1 MSSPEA
7 TNLNGYYFKDSGG
20 RNLIAQESALRQTQF
35 NAMNTQ
41 LQTLVAS
48 GLVPYAVDSTSQ
60 MVNHSRIYV
69 LKSTGKWY
77 YYDTDNSTW
86 TIGGDYQAANTL
98 DVLYT
103 TTKAQNPKQ
112 LALSNLTWIHGGVN
126 AANHRLTTSP
136 NDRIRFEQ
144 MIKLRAGSKINF
156 TGVSAGFQF
165 KASLFSGFTQYDTT
179 YISEP
184 VAFLDNATTL
194 TIPVDSWVMITI
206 KKASGEDISDDEFA
220 TVTGYIST
228 SELFLCDDEP
238 VYGDLTDKMTYYAGY
253 KYNAQYGY
261 VQSSSAQTVIA
272 PVRVNAGDLIG
283 VLKIEAS
290 DNRVEMFIL
299 NEKGELIE
307 TDTSPQSAVGTIAPE
322 NAKYVIFHFTTTD
335 KDNLFFRIHKK
346 PATYQSTLGILTE
359 GTKVKLVAH
368 GGLEHFA
375 PYETI
380 PAYTIAGEKGLW
392 ANKLDI
398 QETADGHFIMSHD
411 NTVDRMTDGTGRIID
426 MTLAELMELTVDAG
440 EHIEDYPNEKLVT
453 FEQALEICKK
463 YNMVAMIDMKNISST
478 ASIPQILKI
487 LEDYGMIEHTVCQCS
502 GGNRTWLTYL
512 RHLNPNIPMLNWV
525 SSASS
530 ASNLL
535 LTAKHSALGWFN
547 AVQMLS
553 SWNSDY
559 NTDAYLEV
567 LRELGMPLCVAGCDG
582 DNALTKAQTAISNG
596 AIYIV
601 TDRVTPADI
610 GPDTYP
616 A

>member
-1 MSSPEA
+1 MANPEA
-7 TNLNGYYFKDSGG
+7 TNLNGYYFKDEAG
-20 RNLIAQESALRQTQF
+20 RNLISQEASTRQTQF
-35 NAMNTQ
+35 NSLNSQ
-41 LQTLVAS
+41 VQTLVSS
-48 GLVPYAVDSTSQ
+48 GIVPYAVDSTDQ

-77 YYDTDNSTW
+77 YYDVDTSTW
-86 TIGGDYQAANTL
+86 TIGGDYQASTTL

-112 LALSNLTWIHGGVN
+112 VAFSDLTWIHGGVN
-126 AANHRLTTSP
+126 ASTHRLTTSP
-136 NDRIRFEQ
+136 NDRIRFKQ

-179 YISEP
+179 FISEP
-184 VAFLDNATTL
+184 VAFTDNATTL
-194 TIPVDSWVMITI
+194 TIPVDCWVMLSI
-206 KKASGEDISDDEFA
+206 KQASGDDISDDEFE
-220 TVTGYIST
+220 TVIGYITT

-238 VYGDLTDKMTYYAGY
+238 VYGDLTDKMTYYTGY
-253 KYNAQYGY
+253 KYNTNGY
-261 VQSSSAQTVIA
+261 AQTSASQTLIA

-299 NEKGELIE
+299 NEKGEIIE
-307 TDTSPQSAVGTIAPE
+307 SDTSPQPSIGTIAPA
-322 NAKYVIFHFTTTD
+322 NSKYVIFHFTTVD
-335 KDNLFFRIHKK
+335 KDNLFFRIQKK
-346 PATYQSTLGILTE
+346 PVNYQSTLGILTS

-398 QETADGHFIMSHD
+398 QETADGYFIMSHD

-426 MTLAELMELTVDAG
+426 MTLAELMQLTVDAG
-440 EHIEDYPNEKLVT
+440 EHLEDYPNEKLVT

-478 ASIPQILKI
+478 ASIPRILKI
-487 LEDYGMIEHTVCQCS
+487 IEDYGMIEHTVCQCS
-502 GGNRTWLTYL
+502 AGNRTWMTYL
-512 RHLNPNIPMLNWV
+512 RHLNPNIPLLNWV

-559 NTDAYLEV
+559 TTDAYLEV
-567 LRELGMPLCVAGCDG
+567 LRDLGMPLCVAVCDG
-582 DNALTKAQTAISNG
+582 DTALTKANTAISNG

-601 TDRVTPADI
+601 TDRVTPKDI
-610 GPDTYP
+610 GPDTYT

>member
-1 MSSPEA
+1 MATPET
-7 TNLNGYYFKDSGG
+7 TNINGYYFKDEAS
-20 RNLIAQESALRQTQF
+20 RNLISQEANTRQTQY
-35 NAMNTQ
+35 NTMKDQ
-41 LQTLVAS
+41 LDTLVAS
-48 GLVPYAVDSTSQ
+48 GLVPYAVDSTSE
-60 MVNHSRIYV
+60 MTNHNRIYV

-77 YYDTDNSTW
+77 YYNTDNSTW
-86 TIGGDYQAANTL
+86 TIGGDYQAASTL
-98 DVLYT
+98 DVLYNV
-103 TTKAQNPKQ
+103 TKATNPKT
-112 LALSNLTWIHGGVN
+112 LNLSNLTWIHGGVN
-126 AANHRLTTSP
+126 ANNHRLTTSP

-165 KASLFSGFTQYDTT
+165 KASLYSGFTQYDTT
-179 YISEP
+179 FISEP
-184 VAFLDNATTL
+184 VAFTDNAASL
-194 TIPVDSWVMITI
+194 TIPVDCWVMISI
-206 KKASGEDISDDEFA
+206 KRANGSDISDDEYA

-228 SELFLCDDEP
+228 SELFPCDDEP
-238 VYGDLTDKMTYYAGY
+238 IYGDLTDKMTYYAGY
-253 KYNAQYGY
+253 KYNSQYGY
-261 VQSSSAQTVIA
+261 VQPSSAQTLIA
-272 PVRVNAGDLIG
+272 PVRVNPGDHIG

-290 DNRVEMFIL
+290 DNRVEMYIL
-299 NEKGELIE
+299 NAKGEVIE
-307 TDTSPQSAVGTIAPE
+307 SDTSPQPAIGTIAPE
-322 NAKYVIFHFTTTD
+322 NARFVIFHFTTAD
-335 KDNLFFRIHKK
+335 KDNLFFRIQKK
-346 PATYQSTLGILTE
+346 PVNYQATLGILTE

-368 GGLEHFA
+368 GGLEKFA

-426 MTLAELMELTVDAG
+426 MTLDQLMELTVDAG

-463 YNMVAMIDMKNISST
+463 YNMVAMIDIKNISST
-478 ASIPQILKI
+478 ASIPTILSI
-487 LEDYGMIEHTVCQCS
+487 LESYGMIEQTVCQCS
-502 GGNRTWLTYL
+502 AGNRTWLSYL
-512 RHLNPNIPMLNWV
+512 RHLNPNIPLLNWI

-530 ASNLL
+530 VSNLT

-559 NTDAYLEV
+559 NTEAYLEV
-567 LRELGMPLCVAGCDG
+567 IKGFGMPLCVAVCDG
-582 DNALTKAQTAISNG
+582 ENALTKAQTAIANG

-601 TDRVTPADI
+601 TDQVTPADI
-610 GPDTYP
+610 APDTYP